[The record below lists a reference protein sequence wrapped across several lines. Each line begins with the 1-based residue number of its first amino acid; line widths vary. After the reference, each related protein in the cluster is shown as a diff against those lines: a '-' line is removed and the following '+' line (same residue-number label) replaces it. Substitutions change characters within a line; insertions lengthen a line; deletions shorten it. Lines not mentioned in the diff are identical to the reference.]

1 MVQGQVMKTIFVFD
15 DDCYDSLR
23 VLIVKLL
30 QALFHSLL
38 AKQPTLSLG
47 QVCVKLCVFLA

>member
-47 QVCVKLCVFLA
+47 QVCVKLCVFRA